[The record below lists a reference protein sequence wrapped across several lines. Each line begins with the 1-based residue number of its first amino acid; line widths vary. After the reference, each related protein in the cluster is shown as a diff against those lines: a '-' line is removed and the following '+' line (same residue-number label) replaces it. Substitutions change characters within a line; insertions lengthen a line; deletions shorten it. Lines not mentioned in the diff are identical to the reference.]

1 MGAVSWS
8 FEFEDQ
14 PYFEG
19 FRELATNGIDKPV
32 LNAFR
37 MFDLLGDQRIKV
49 TSTRSRP
56 IDEIVSAGVQQQP
69 DIRAIATRHGQQ
81 LEVMIW
87 NYHDEHVDVPAA
99 PIDLAVT
106 GLTDSARVA
115 LLEHFRVDRHH
126 SNAFTAWKEMGSPQ
140 SPSAQQYE
148 QLQRA
153 GQLQLLTSPARVPL
167 EHGVTRLQFAL
178 PRQGVSLLRLSW

>member
-37 MFDLLGDQRIKV
+37 MFGLLGDQHIKA
-49 TSTRSRP
+49 TSTRSLP
-56 IDEIVSAGVQQQP
+56 IDQIVSVGVQQQP
-69 DIRAIATRHGQQ
+69 DIRAIATRRGQQ

-87 NYHDEHVDVPAA
+87 NYHDEDVDVPASQ
-99 PIDLAVT
+99 IDLVVK
-106 GLTDSARVA
+106 GLPESANRA
-115 LLEHFRVDRHH
+115 LLEHFRLDRHH
-126 SNAFTAWKEMGSPQ
+126 SNAFTAWNEMGSPQ
-140 SPSAQQYE
+140 SPSAQQYD

-153 GQLQLLTSPARVPL
+153 AQLQLLTSPAWISL
-167 EHGVTRLQFAL
+167 EHGIAHLQFTL
-178 PRQGVSLLRLSW
+178 PRQGVSLVRLSW